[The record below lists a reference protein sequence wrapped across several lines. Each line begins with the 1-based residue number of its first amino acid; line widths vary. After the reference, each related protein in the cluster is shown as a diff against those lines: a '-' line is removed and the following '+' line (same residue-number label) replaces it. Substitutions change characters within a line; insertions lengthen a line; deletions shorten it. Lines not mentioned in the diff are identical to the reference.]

1 MCAECTGCC
10 VPEWTAIVNPRAVG
24 RPAAKEILECVGRIA
39 SDIAFTEYAG
49 HAAELARRVA
59 EGNGGVIVV
68 GGDGTLLEVLNAHEG
83 RRPKVALIATGR
95 GNSLA
100 RDLGV
105 YPADRGLAALEC
117 GGSRC
122 IDLMEVRF
130 RNSAGG
136 TRVLLSA
143 STIAAGYPA
152 AVVRSAGNGFARFG
166 KYGYAVAAA
175 LLRPQR
181 VAMRIGGEEVC
192 ALTGIVANNTR
203 HMANFVGVPGGSCGD
218 GAFDILRLS
227 AGYFGQAAHNLSALS
242 RLGFYQPVKPEK
254 ARALSVELQRP
265 EWFMIDG
272 ELFEDIVSFD
282 VRLLP
287 GALSVQVGKTA

>member
-1 MCAECTGCC
+1 
-10 VPEWTAIVNPRAVG
+10 VNRRAGG
-24 RPAAKEILECVGRIA
+24 RPAAIEILDRVERVA

-105 YPADRGLAALEC
+105 YPAARGCAALEC
-117 GGSRC
+117 GESRP
-122 IDLMEVRF
+122 IDLMEIRF
-130 RNSAGG
+130 RTSSGN
-136 TRVLLSA
+136 TRTLLSA

-152 AVVRSAGNGFARFG
+152 AVVRSAGKGFARFG
-166 KYGYAVAAA
+166 KYSYAVAAA
-175 LLRPQR
+175 LLRPPR
-181 VAMRIGGEEVC
+181 VGMRIRGEGMCV
-192 ALTGIVANNTR
+192 LTGIVANNTR
-203 HMANFVGVPGGSCGD
+203 HMANFVGAPAASCGD
-218 GAFDILRLS
+218 GEFDILRLR
-227 AGYFGQAAHNLSALS
+227 AGYFGQAAHNLSAIS

-265 EWFMIDG
+265 ERLMIDG
-272 ELFEDIVSFD
+272 ELFEDVIAFE
-282 VRLLP
+282 VRVLP
-287 GALSVQVGKTA
+287 GAVSIQVGQSA